1 MFDDVGLPVGLS
13 SVGGRFVV
21 VVTVVAVV
29 VTVVAVVGH
38 VCVAVVSVVFVVHPS
53 VFCGSVVRC

>member
-29 VTVVAVVGH
+29 GH
-38 VCVAVVSVVFVVHPS
+38 VCVAVVSVFFVVRPS